1 MKSASAI
8 RLRALALAL
17 LLPAAARA
25 ADVARI
31 GSDTFPSLPLAVE
44 AAHSNDV
51 VVLVADAVL
60 DAPLSV
66 ALPLTIRSD
75 GSPRTI
81 TRSADAT
88 NDLIM
93 VSSPGTLVLGDPGG
107 SDAAPTLILDGG
119 AATFPGVTND
129 GSIVYAVDAS
139 VTVHPG
145 VIFQNWRGVYSPL
158 FASATTSP
166 PSSSLSILGG
176 TFRDNSSASCGGAI
190 YSFSVPVDIRD
201 ATFLR
206 NSAARQAGAVGVE
219 GASLGVADASFVSNS
234 AAAAGGALFA
244 WNASARVEDSLFLSN
259 ICSDGFNGQGGGV
272 YLESASP
279 VLTGLAFLGN
289 TASECGG
296 ALSLVGCTNAVLA
309 ATSFASNSAPYGE
322 GGALYARS
330 SVLAA
335 DGLSFSANSAW
346 AAGGAAVLADS
357 DSSFISVSVASNSA
371 ISGAGFYVSEGTV
384 DISSSVFSANA
395 ASANGGALYL
405 GGTTNADLLWAVSDS
420 AFSGN
425 SAAYGGAFYAVYA
438 TGAATA
444 SGFSSNSASQ
454 GGGALWLYGGTDLED
469 VSFSLN
475 SSAAEGGA
483 IFHLGGPLRLVGT
496 SRFTSNSAE
505 TGPSL
510 WSYNGT
516 YESSAPATVSLAGD
530 VSFDDPIALHTNE
543 TTFVLS
549 GLLTASSPLCVIVPP
564 AYSNGLP
571 VLSDAPSSDLSFSP
585 VSRYYAKF
593 AVLPDPDGNSWFID
607 ANGCLASVQPPPP
620 PLPPDELRVF
630 EAVSPASLKLPPALL
645 AYDFSLQSATTLS
658 NGVWNFAPCGRGVAV
673 DADGLAT
680 LSPDLATS
688 PFRIFRL
695 AFE

>member
-1 MKSASAI
+1 MTPSSTI
-8 RLRALALAL
+8 RLWALALSL
-17 LLPAAARA
+17 LLPAAASA

-31 GSDTFPSLPLAVE
+31 GSDTFPSLPLAV
-44 AAHSNDV
+44 AAARSNDV
-51 VVLVADAVL
+51 IVLMADAVL
-60 DAPLSV
+60 DDALSV

-93 VSSPGTLVLGDPGG
+93 VSFPGTLVLGDPGG

-119 AATFPGVTND
+119 AATFPSVTND

-145 VIFQNWRGVYSPL
+145 VVFQNWRGVYSPL
-158 FASATTSP
+158 FASATTST
-166 PSSSLSILGG
+166 PSYSLSILGG

-219 GASLGVADASFVSNS
+219 GASLDVADASFVSNS
-234 AAAAGGALFA
+234 AVAAGGALFA
-244 WNASARVEDSLFLSN
+244 WNASAQVADSLFLSN
-259 ICSDGFNGQGGGV
+259 ICSDGFNGQGGGA
-272 YLESASP
+272 YFESAFPALS
-279 VLTGLAFLGN
+279 GLSFFGN
-289 TASECGG
+289 TAAECGG
-296 ALSLVGCTNAVLA
+296 ALCLVNCTNTILA
-309 ATSFASNSAPYGE
+309 ATSFASNTVPYGE

-330 SVLAA
+330 SVLSA
-335 DGLSFSANSAW
+335 DGLAFSANSAW

-357 DSSFISVSVASNSA
+357 DSTFVSVSVASNSA
-371 ISGAGFYVSEGTV
+371 INGAGFYASEGTI

-395 ASANGGALYL
+395 ASANGGAIYL
-405 GGTTNADLLWAVSDS
+405 GGTTNADLLWSVSDS
-420 AFSGN
+420 AFSDN

-438 TGAATA
+438 TGAGTA
-444 SGFSSNSASQ
+444 SDFSSNSASQ

-475 SSAAEGGA
+475 SAAAEGGA
-483 IFHLGGPLRLVGT
+483 VFHLGGPLRLVGT
-496 SRFTSNSAE
+496 SRFTSNSAAQ
-505 TGPSL
+505 GPSL

-516 YESSAPATVSLAGD
+516 YESASPATVSLAGA
-530 VSFDDPIALHTNE
+530 VSFDGPIALHTNE
-543 TTFVLS
+543 TTILLS
-549 GLLTASSPLCVIVPP
+549 GILTASSPLCVIAPP
-564 AYSNGLP
+564 VYSNGFH
-571 VLSDAPSSDLSFSP
+571 VLADDPSAALSFSP
-585 VSRYYAKF
+585 ISRYYAKF
-593 AVLPDPDGNSWFID
+593 AVHPDPDGNAWFID
-607 ANGCLASVQPPPP
+607 ANGCLASAQPPSPP
-620 PLPPDELRVF
+620 RPPNHLRVF
-630 EAVSPASLKLPPALL
+630 EAVSPASLQVPPDLL
-645 AYDFSLQSATTLS
+645 TYDFSLQSATTLS
-658 NGVWNFAPCGRGVAV
+658 NGVWNFAPCGRNYEVDTNGVIHIAPEPS
-673 DADGLAT
+673 AT
-680 LSPDLATS
+680 